1 MATVRKFKIPIT
13 ILAILMLIL
22 YVSISNAIFIIF
34 LTASENVVIVTM
46 HLMELFDY
54 IGFSFNTTI
63 AFLII
68 PASILLIINIKK
80 IEIDKGYIICQI
92 LSFISLL
99 LILLSLFI
107 PFLLYLTWLED
118 QPGVN
123 TEIWGTMVPI
133 FTIYVLELIFNLI
146 MFILLT
152 VKHD

>member
-22 YVSISNAIFIIF
+22 YISVSNAIFIIF
-34 LTASENVVIVTM
+34 LTASENVELVII

-68 PASILLIINIKK
+68 PASILLIMNIKR
-80 IEIDKGYIICQI
+80 IEIDKCYTICQI

-99 LILLSLFI
+99 LILLSLFT

-123 TEIWGTMVPI
+123 VEIWGTMVPI
-133 FTIYVLELIFNLI
+133 FAIYVLELIFNLI
-146 MFILLT
+146 IFILLT
-152 VKHD
+152 IKHD